1 MQRANHGEQF
11 LDLELRIRVRPA
23 QGELHMLCE
32 VWEAADPLGRG
43 FTLELQV
50 EEKNTELLGSREPGQ
65 EEKRQRHILPSP
77 EGVSIVKRVF
87 QIIFIYS
94 QTIFP

>member
-65 EEKRQRHILPSP
+65 ERKNNKDISCLLLK
-77 EGVSIVKRVF
+77 V
-87 QIIFIYS
+87 
-94 QTIFP
+94 